1 MPFFIKFKKFALEVD
16 IAGNALIVAN
26 KIVLDARSVTLPKEA
41 EVRYAEPSVK
51 RRAFYA
57 FYERLPTAEF
67 PPAVDMVANDRR
79 VYRGFELRATD
90 LDVEQYLTVVTP
102 GSFLYDYVIITPNK
116 MGIYLSSK
124 REGYLEETSKSKI
137 LYLV

>member
-1 MPFFIKFKKFALEVD
+1 MPFFIKFKEYSLKLDVS
-16 IAGNALIVAN
+16 GNALIVADS
-26 KIVLDARSVTLPKEA
+26 IVLDARSVTLPKDS
-41 EVRYAEPSVK
+41 EVRYSEPTVK
-51 RRAFYA
+51 TRAFYA
-57 FYERLPTAEF
+57 FYARLPTLTR

-79 VYRGFELRATD
+79 VYRGFEIRAVD
-90 LDVEQYLTVVTP
+90 LDVQQYLTVVTP

-116 MGIYLSSK
+116 MGIYMNSK